1 MEPAIQDR
9 IPHNHCWGCGTLN
22 PRGLHIKS
30 YVEGDRTVCRFQPS
44 PEHMAGPTH
53 VLNGGIIAAVIDCHS
68 VCTAIAD
75 SYRAAGRELG
85 SEPLLWSVTASLRID
100 YLAPTP
106 IAETLELRAHV
117 REAKGRRR
125 TIECTLH
132 AAGRECARAEVV
144 AVEVPASWRG
154 AARTGPGA

>member
-30 YVEGDRTVCRFQPS
+30 YAEAGETVCRFQPS

-53 VLNGGIIAAVIDCHS
+53 VVNGGIIAAVIDCHC

-75 SYRAAGRELG
+75 SYRATGRALG
-85 SEPLLWSVTASLRID
+85 SEPLLWSVTASLRVD

-106 IAETLELRAHV
+106 IAEPLELRAHV
-117 REAKGRRR
+117 REVKGRRR
-125 TIECTLH
+125 IVECTLRSG
-132 AAGRECARAEVV
+132 GRECARAEVV

-154 AARTGPGA
+154 T